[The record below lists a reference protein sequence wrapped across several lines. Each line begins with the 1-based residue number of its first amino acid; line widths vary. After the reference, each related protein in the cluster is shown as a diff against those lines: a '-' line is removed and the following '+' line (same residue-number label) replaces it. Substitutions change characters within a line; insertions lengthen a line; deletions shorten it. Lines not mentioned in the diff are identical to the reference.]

1 MHSVI
6 ITDYSAFCTMP
17 LIAHHSTKL
26 KVRAVG
32 PRNCLRA
39 SLDPTLKRPITNV
52 MALSY
57 KSRRRL
63 SLLILLVGLPA
74 YVVVSVTIIGLFDR
88 PPFWLE
94 LVIYLVLGVLW
105 ALPFKAVF
113 KGVGKADP
121 DEIPDETS

>member
-1 MHSVI
+1 
-6 ITDYSAFCTMP
+6 
-17 LIAHHSTKL
+17 
-26 KVRAVG
+26 
-32 PRNCLRA
+32 
-39 SLDPTLKRPITNV
+39 

-113 KGVGKADP
+113 KGVGKADL
-121 DEIPDETS
+121 DEIADETS